1 MASTTQTTEL
11 PTDVTTPNISTPA
24 ETSLRIVAQF
34 LVSITNI
41 QYSLFKSNVI
51 RTVII

>member
-1 MASTTQTTEL
+1 VARSVSPDPQPQLRYL
-11 PTDVTTPNISTPA
+11 PPILAD
-24 ETSLRIVAQF
+24 IVAQF

>member
-1 MASTTQTTEL
+1 MILQYHARQITIFINT
-11 PTDVTTPNISTPA
+11 
-24 ETSLRIVAQF
+24 VAQF